1 MTDEEQGRGL
11 RAVKGEGKQDWGS
24 GAACLICVQAAGFHL
39 LIQVKGYQRF
49 WEHFE
54 LLSN

>member
-1 MTDEEQGRGL
+1 MKDEEI
-11 RAVKGEGKQDWGS
+11 QDWGS
-24 GAACLICVQAAGFHL
+24 GAAFLICVQAAGFHL